1 MQYEFSN
8 TGFSTSGVNAKRDLP
23 DCVKDLVLQMF
34 GYIDR
39 ASFELARFWLSCQR
53 RKVAIAIKAT
63 LQAVY
68 HAIWLSTIDMG
79 KWPK

>member
-8 TGFSTSGVNAKRDLP
+8 TGFSTSGVKAKSDLP
-23 DCVKDLVLQMF
+23 DCMKDLVLKLF
-34 GYIDR
+34 SYIDH
-39 ASFELARFWLSCQR
+39 ASFEFARFWLACQR

-68 HAIWLSTIDMG
+68 HAIRLSTIDMG
-79 KWPK
+79 KWPI